1 MTRFR
6 ADLLCNVLVPGWI
19 LGLGVTMA
27 LLPPQTLMVS
37 VGALAVGVVGIPALL
52 VVPRM
57 RQLA

>member
-1 MTRFR
+1 
-6 ADLLCNVLVPGWI
+6 VLVPTWI

-27 LLPPQTLMVS
+27 LLPPQTLAVS

-52 VVPRM
+52 VMPRM